1 LIGVVVGTFG
11 CPPPTLREDQTEDA
25 VGWEQAMKKRA
36 RQLLTQSLCAVFG
49 LSVVFAASPSWSADP
64 LAGVIPLDPSA
75 LSGAVTNN
83 FSNSLISAQTS
94 SNSGSV
100 SNTKINL
107 GGGTLTNGDINGNSV
122 SSNQGLTSV
131 MMNTGNNVNFN
142 NAFIINIT
150 IPSATH

>member
-1 LIGVVVGTFG
+1 
-11 CPPPTLREDQTEDA
+11 
-25 VGWEQAMKKRA
+25 MKKRA

-75 LSGAVTNN
+75 LSGAVANN
-83 FSNSLISAQTS
+83 FSNSLISSQTS

-107 GGGTLTNGDINGNSV
+107 GGGTLTNGDINGNTV
-122 SSNQGLTSV
+122 SSNQGLTSI

-150 IPSATH
+150 IPSATPGH